1 MQKVGFEDGLRF
13 GGPSFVVDPLGSV
26 LAGPRTLDWALEVDE
41 REPKVR

>member
-13 GGPSFVVDPLGSV
+13 GGPSFVVDPLGFV
-26 LAGPRTLDWALEVDE
+26 LAGPGTVDSALEVDE

>member
-13 GGPSFVVDPLGSV
+13 GGPSFVVLLGSV
-26 LAGPRTLDWALEVDE
+26 LAGPGTLDGALEVDE